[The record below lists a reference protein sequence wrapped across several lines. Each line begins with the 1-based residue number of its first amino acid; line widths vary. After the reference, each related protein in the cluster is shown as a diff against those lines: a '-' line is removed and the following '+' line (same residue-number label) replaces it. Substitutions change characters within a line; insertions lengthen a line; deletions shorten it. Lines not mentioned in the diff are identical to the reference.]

1 MINTNVFFDLTDFQV
16 GLSLEQYET
25 ETTIQGTPQ
34 NIPLALLDRVVR
46 EVFIIHV
53 GGTRCVT
60 SSTDHYM
67 KIQAWITLSV
77 ECIRTCIFLFVLYVS
92 IQMTSMNQ
100 D

>member
-1 MINTNVFFDLTDFQV
+1 MVYLHDRHPQLSEV

-60 SSTDHYM
+60 SSTDHYL
-67 KIQAWITLSV
+67 KIQARITLTV
-77 ECIRTCIFLFVLYVS
+77 EVIRTCLFLFLLYV
-92 IQMTSMNQ
+92 
-100 D
+100 

>member
-1 MINTNVFFDLTDFQV
+1 MVYLHDRHPQLSEV

-46 EVFIIHV
+46 EVLMIHV

-60 SSTDHYM
+60 SSTDHYLKM
-67 KIQAWITLSV
+67 HACITLSV
-77 ECIRTCIFLFVLYVS
+77 ECIRTCICICLFDVS
-92 IQMTSMNQ
+92 IQGRV
-100 D
+100 